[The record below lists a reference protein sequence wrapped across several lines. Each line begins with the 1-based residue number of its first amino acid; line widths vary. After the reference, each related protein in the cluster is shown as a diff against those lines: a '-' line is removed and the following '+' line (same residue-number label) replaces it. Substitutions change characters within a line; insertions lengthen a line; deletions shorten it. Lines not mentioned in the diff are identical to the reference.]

1 MVDIILQYS
10 HSDNAQTWLASSSLR
25 LSSASNVLW
34 NGVVDCDRLLS
45 ILAGGGAGGV
55 KSLSFLFPN
64 PADMSVICAGSLAA
78 CISCVG
84 LPLRLLAIE
93 IALLRSICIW
103 FRLIACE
110 AGRGGV

>member
-1 MVDIILQYS
+1 M
-10 HSDNAQTWLASSSLR
+10 
-25 LSSASNVLW
+25 LW
-34 NGVVDCDRLLS
+34 NDVVNCDRLLS
-45 ILAGGGAGGV
+45 ILTSRGASGV

-93 IALLRSICIW
+93 IVLLRSICIW